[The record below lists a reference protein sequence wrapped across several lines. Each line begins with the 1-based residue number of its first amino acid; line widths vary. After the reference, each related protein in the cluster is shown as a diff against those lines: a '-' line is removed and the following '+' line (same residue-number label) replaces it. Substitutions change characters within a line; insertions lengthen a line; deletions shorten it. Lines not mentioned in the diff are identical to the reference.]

1 MQSTGKRMPKDFKF
15 EFIDGSPGDLEL
27 LYQELTMVSNKQEQR
42 IMSEETK
49 KTIKEAG
56 EFFKKVQEGAEKYK
70 SVPDKQLGEK
80 IKKVG
85 EGAGE
90 VVKHITERT
99 DH

>member
-1 MQSTGKRMPKDFKF
+1 MKTYNFS
-15 EFIDGSPGDLEL
+15 FIDGSPGDLGI
-27 LYQELTMVSNKQEQR
+27 LYEELTRITKIQEAR
-42 IMSEETK
+42 AMSEETK

-70 SVPDKQLGEK
+70 SVPDKQLGDK

>member
-1 MQSTGKRMPKDFKF
+1 MPKI
-15 EFIDGSPGDLEL
+15 EFTPISPDDLAKLYDEL
-27 LYQELTMVSNKQEQR
+27 KQVER
-42 IMSEETK
+42 IQMSEETK

-70 SVPDKQLGEK
+70 SVPDKQLGDK

>member
-1 MQSTGKRMPKDFKF
+1 MKHFLNL
-15 EFIDGSPGDLEL
+15 EFIDGSPGDLDI
-27 LYQELTMVSNKQEQR
+27 LYEELTQITKIQEQR
-42 IMSEETK
+42 QMSEQTK

-70 SVPDKQLGEK
+70 SVPDKQLVEK

-90 VVKHITERT
+90 IVKHITEKN

>member
-1 MQSTGKRMPKDFKF
+1 MPKVFNTN
-15 EFIDGSPGDLEL
+15 FIDVSPGDLEV
-27 LYQELTMVSNKQEQR
+27 LYEELTRVSQIQEQR

>member
-1 MQSTGKRMPKDFKF
+1 M
-15 EFIDGSPGDLEL
+15 IDLGSRIQKLYDEL
-27 LYQELTMVSNKQEQR
+27 MEVSNKQEIR
-42 IMSEETK
+42 AMSEETK
-49 KTIKEAG
+49 KQVQEAG

-70 SVPDKQLGEK
+70 SVPDKQLVEK

>member
-1 MQSTGKRMPKDFKF
+1 
-15 EFIDGSPGDLEL
+15 
-27 LYQELTMVSNKQEQR
+27 
-42 IMSEETK
+42 MSDETK
-49 KTIKEAG
+49 KQVKEAG

>member
-1 MQSTGKRMPKDFKF
+1 MSN
-15 EFIDGSPGDLEL
+15 IEL
-27 LYQELTMVSNKQEQR
+27 IFTNDNSSSSDELSKLYDELIEISKKQR
-42 IMSEETK
+42 NRAMSEETK

-70 SVPDKQLGEK
+70 SVPDKQLTEK
-80 IKKVG
+80 IRKVG

>member
-1 MQSTGKRMPKDFKF
+1 MKQYNLS
-15 EFIDGSPGDLEL
+15 FIDGSPGDLDI
-27 LYQELTMVSNKQEQR
+27 LYEELTQITKIQEAR
-42 IMSEETK
+42 AMSEESK

-70 SVPDKQLGEK
+70 SVPDKQLGDK

-99 DH
+99 EK

>member
-1 MQSTGKRMPKDFKF
+1 MKQYNFS
-15 EFIDGSPGDLEL
+15 FIDGSPGDLEI
-27 LYQELTMVSNKQEQR
+27 LYQELTRMSKIQEAR
-42 IMSEETK
+42 AMSEESK

-70 SVPDKQLGEK
+70 SVPDKQLGDK

-85 EGAGE
+85 EGASE

-99 DH
+99 EK

>member
-1 MQSTGKRMPKDFKF
+1 MSEDIVYTNYGPRDW
-15 EFIDGSPGDLEL
+15 
-27 LYQELTMVSNKQEQR
+27 VR
-42 IMSEETK
+42 IMKAWEKIMSDETK
-49 KTIKEAG
+49 KQVKEAG

>member
-1 MQSTGKRMPKDFKF
+1 MKQN
-15 EFIDGSPGDLEL
+15 FIDVFPGDLDI
-27 LYQELTMVSNKQEQR
+27 LYEQLIQVDKKRKQR

-90 VVKHITERT
+90 IVKHITERT
-99 DH
+99 EK

>member
-1 MQSTGKRMPKDFKF
+1 MKTYNFS
-15 EFIDGSPGDLEL
+15 FIDGSPGDLEV
-27 LYQELTMVSNKQEQR
+27 LYEELTQVCKIQR
-42 IMSEETK
+42 DRVMSEESK

-70 SVPDKQLGEK
+70 SVPDKQLGDK

-85 EGAGE
+85 EGASE

-99 DH
+99 EK

>member
-1 MQSTGKRMPKDFKF
+1 MKTYNFS
-15 EFIDGSPGDLEL
+15 FIDGSPGDLEV
-27 LYQELTMVSNKQEQR
+27 LYEELTQISKIREQR

-70 SVPDKQLGEK
+70 SVPDKQLGDK

-85 EGAGE
+85 EGASE

-99 DH
+99 EK

>member
-1 MQSTGKRMPKDFKF
+1 
-15 EFIDGSPGDLEL
+15 
-27 LYQELTMVSNKQEQR
+27 
-42 IMSEETK
+42 MSEETK

-70 SVPDKQLGEK
+70 SVPDKQLGDK

-85 EGAGE
+85 EGASE

>member
-1 MQSTGKRMPKDFKF
+1 M
-15 EFIDGSPGDLEL
+15 IDLSK
-27 LYQELTMVSNKQEQR
+27 LYDELTEICNKQKSR
-42 IMSEETK
+42 AMSEETK

-70 SVPDKQLGEK
+70 AVPDKQLGEK

>member
-1 MQSTGKRMPKDFKF
+1 MPKEFRF
-15 EFIDGSPGDLEL
+15 EFIDGSPGDLEV
-27 LYQELTMVSNKQEQR
+27 LYNELVMVSSKQEQR

-70 SVPDKQLGEK
+70 SVPDKQLGDK

>member
-1 MQSTGKRMPKDFKF
+1 MPKEFRL
-15 EFIDGSPGDLEL
+15 EFIDGSPGDLEV
-27 LYQELTMVSNKQEQR
+27 LYNELVMVSSKQEQR

-70 SVPDKQLGEK
+70 SVPDKQLGDK

>member
-1 MQSTGKRMPKDFKF
+1 MPKEFRL
-15 EFIDGSPGDLEL
+15 EFIDGSPGDLEV
-27 LYQELTMVSNKQEQR
+27 LYNELVMVSSKQEQR

-56 EFFKKVQEGAEKYK
+56 EFFKKVQDGAEKYK
-70 SVPDKQLGEK
+70 SVPDKQLGDK

>member
-1 MQSTGKRMPKDFKF
+1 
-15 EFIDGSPGDLEL
+15 
-27 LYQELTMVSNKQEQR
+27 
-42 IMSEETK
+42 MSEETK

-56 EFFKKVQEGAEKYK
+56 DFFKKVQEGAEKYK
-70 SVPDKQLGEK
+70 NVPDKQLTEK
-80 IKKVG
+80 IRKVG

>member
-1 MQSTGKRMPKDFKF
+1 MPKEFRL
-15 EFIDGSPGDLEL
+15 EFIDGSPGDLEV
-27 LYQELTMVSNKQEQR
+27 LYNELVMVSSKQEQR

-70 SVPDKQLGEK
+70 SVPDKQLGDK

-99 DH
+99 DHPGK

>member
-1 MQSTGKRMPKDFKF
+1 MPKVFNTN
-15 EFIDGSPGDLEL
+15 FIDGSPGDLEV
-27 LYQELTMVSNKQEQR
+27 LYEELTRVSQIQEQR
-42 IMSEETK
+42 AMSEETK

-90 VVKHITERT
+90 IVKHITERT
-99 DH
+99 DHPGK

>member
-1 MQSTGKRMPKDFKF
+1 MSN
-15 EFIDGSPGDLEL
+15 LEL
-27 LYQELTMVSNKQEQR
+27 IPISPDDLAKLYDELKQIER
-42 IMSEETK
+42 IQMSEETK

-70 SVPDKQLGEK
+70 SVPDKQLTEK
-80 IKKVG
+80 IRKVG

-99 DH
+99 DHPGK